1 MVTIIPVAAIW
12 IACTLAL
19 FIAGI
24 VAATVED

>member
-1 MVTIIPVAAIW
+1 MMTTIVPVAAIW

-24 VAATVED
+24 VATVED